1 MISKLSREERLELY
15 LSQDINNPRWL
26 FHGSPRLFDKA
37 IPKQSHDSSGN
48 SVNIANAVF
57 LFPDFLKVTPYAF
70 KETIKANSGI
80 GCRFEIPSGKED
92 YLMIMKNVNIDENIV
107 GYIYVF
113 DYDDKIKK
121 DDKTLQ
127 YKSYEELTPID
138 IVPICYKDYKEYYQ
152 IIGQYKHK

>member
-1 MISKLSREERLELY
+1 MISKLSRKEKLEEY
-15 LSQDINNPRWL
+15 LNQDINNPRWL

-48 SVNIANAVF
+48 SVNIAKAVF
-57 LFPDFLKVTPYAF
+57 LFPDFLKATPYAF
-70 KETIKANSGI
+70 KDTIKANSEV
-80 GCRFEIPSGKED
+80 GCKFEIPSGKAD
-92 YLMIMKNVNIDENIV
+92 YLMIMENVNIDENIV

-127 YKSYEELTPID
+127 YKSYEELIPID

>member
-57 LFPDFLKVTPYAF
+57 LFPDFLKATPYAF
-70 KETIKANSGI
+70 KETIKANSE
-80 GCRFEIPSGKED
+80 GCIFEIPSGKAD
-92 YLMIMKNVNIDENIV
+92 YLMIMENVNIDENIV

-113 DYDDKIKK
+113 DYNDKIKK

-138 IVPICYKDYKEYYQ
+138 IVPICYKDYKMYYQ
-152 IIGQYKHK
+152 IIGQNKHK